1 MNELCSLANTLN
13 DGINSSF
20 NFFRNKPCQQSHVNY
35 LTEARAILE
44 RIEATQLD
52 AIERAA
58 DLCAQTI
65 AGDGLVHLFGTG
77 HSRIFVEEMFP
88 RHGSFPGFHPIV
100 ELSLTYH
107 NLVVGSNGQR
117 QAMFLEH
124 VEGFGQVILR
134 NFVFSPPDCFLLFSN
149 SGINE
154 VVVDVALEAKRL
166 GMPVIAVVSV
176 DHCTASPANHS
187 SGKKLI
193 DIADVVID
201 NCTPGGDA
209 LVRIPNLED
218 PVGPGSTIGAA
229 AVTNALKCRIA
240 EKLTE
245 LGKPP
250 IVLTS
255 SYFIGSEA
263 SKQRFDECYDD
274 YRARIQKVYGCR

>member
-1 MNELCSLANTLN
+1 MSNAALDYIA
-13 DGINSSF
+13 
-20 NFFRNKPCQQSHVNY
+20 Q
-35 LTEARAILE
+35 ARAILD
-44 RIEATQLD
+44 RIQSTQMNV
-52 AIERAA
+52 IEKAA
-58 DLCAQTI
+58 EICAQAI
-65 AGDGLVHLFGTG
+65 AGDGLVHLFGSG

-134 NFVFSPPDCFLLFSN
+134 NFVFDAPDCFIIFSN

-166 GMPVIAVVSV
+166 GMPVIAVVSFE
-176 DHCTASPANHS
+176 HCNASPAVHS
-187 SGKKLI
+187 SGKKLS
-193 DIADVVID
+193 DIADIVID

-209 LVRIPNLED
+209 LVRVPKLED

-229 AVTNALKCRIA
+229 TVTNALKCRIA

-245 LGKPP
+245 QGKPP

-255 SYFIGSEA
+255 SYFIGNEA
-263 SKQRFDECYDD
+263 SKKRFDDCYDD
-274 YRARIQKVYGCR
+274 YRARIQKVYGACR

>member
-1 MNELCSLANTLN
+1 M
-13 DGINSSF
+13 
-20 NFFRNKPCQQSHVNY
+20 QSAAFDY
-35 LTEARAILE
+35 ISRAAAILE
-44 RIEATQLD
+44 RIASTQME

-58 DLCAQTI
+58 DLCSQSI
-65 AGDGLVHLFGTG
+65 AREGLVHLFGTG

-134 NFVFSPPDCFLLFSN
+134 NFVFDKPDCFLLFSN
-149 SGINE
+149 SGVNE
-154 VVVDVALEAKRL
+154 VVVDVALEARRQGL
-166 GMPVIAVVSV
+166 PVIAVVSV
-176 DHCTASPANHS
+176 DHCTASPALHS
-187 SGKKLI
+187 SGRKLTDLA
-193 DIADVVID
+193 DILID
-201 NCTPGGDA
+201 NCTPAGDA
-209 LVRIPNLED
+209 MVRIPGLED

-229 AVTNALKCRIA
+229 AVTNALKCSIA
-240 EKLTE
+240 AKLTA

-263 SKQRFDECYDD
+263 SKQRFEDCYDD
-274 YRARIQKVYGCR
+274 YRARVQKVYGPCR

>member
-1 MNELCSLANTLN
+1 MDMTDAGLDYITQA
-13 DGINSSF
+13 
-20 NFFRNKPCQQSHVNY
+20 Q
-35 LTEARAILE
+35 AILD
-44 RIEATQLD
+44 RIRLTQ
-52 AIERAA
+52 AENIEHAA
-58 DLCAQTI
+58 DICTQAI

-100 ELSLTYH
+100 ELSLTFH

-134 NFVFSPPDCFLLFSN
+134 NFVFSAPDCFLIFSN
-149 SGINE
+149 SGVNE
-154 VVVDVALEAKRL
+154 VVIDVALEAKRL
-166 GMPVIAVVSV
+166 KLPVIVVISI
-176 DHCTASPANHS
+176 DHCSASPTTHS
-187 SGKKLI
+187 SGRKLL
-193 DIADVVID
+193 DVADVVID

-209 LVRIPNLED
+209 LVRIPGLTD

-240 EKLTE
+240 EKLTL

-255 SYFIGSEA
+255 SFFIGSEA
-263 SKQRFDECYDD
+263 SNKRFEECYDD
-274 YRARIQKVYGCR
+274 YRARVQKVFGCSQ

>member
-1 MNELCSLANTLN
+1 MSNAAT
-13 DGINSSF
+13 D
-20 NFFRNKPCQQSHVNY
+20 Y
-35 LTEARAILE
+35 LKQARAILD
-44 RIEATQLD
+44 RIESTQTES
-52 AIERAA
+52 IERAA
-58 DLCAQTI
+58 ELCAQTI
-65 AGDGLVHLFGTG
+65 AGNGLVHLFGTG
-77 HSRIFVEEMFP
+77 HSRIFIEEMFP

-100 ELSLTYH
+100 ELSLTFH

-124 VEGFGQVILR
+124 VEGLGQVILR
-134 NFVFSPPDCFLLFSN
+134 NFVFSAPDCFLLFSN
-149 SGINE
+149 SGVNE

-166 GMPVIAVVSV
+166 MLPVIAVVSV
-176 DHCTASPANHS
+176 EHCTASPANHS
-187 SGKKLI
+187 SEKKLT
-193 DIADVVID
+193 DIADIVID

-209 LVRIPNLED
+209 LVKIANLED

-250 IVLTS
+250 IVLTN

-263 SKQRFDECYDD
+263 SKQRFDDCYDD
-274 YRARIQKVYGCR
+274 YRARVQKVYGCR

>member
-1 MNELCSLANTLN
+1 MSTSAT
-13 DGINSSF
+13 S
-20 NFFRNKPCQQSHVNY
+20 Y
-35 LTEARAILE
+35 LEAAQAILE
-44 RIEATQLD
+44 RILRTQLD

-58 DLCAQTI
+58 EQCAQTI
-65 AGDGLVHLFGTG
+65 AGGGLVHMFGTG

-124 VEGFGQVILR
+124 VEGLGQTILR
-134 NFVFSPPDCFLLFSN
+134 NFVFNPPDCFLLFSN
-149 SGINE
+149 SGINQ
-154 VVVDVALEAKRL
+154 VILDVALEAKRM

-176 DHCTASPANHS
+176 EHCSSSAPLHS

-193 DIADVVID
+193 DVADIVID

-209 LVRIPNLED
+209 LVSIPGLED
-218 PVGPGSTIGAA
+218 KVGPGSTIGAA
-229 AVTNALKCRIA
+229 AVANALKCRVA
-240 EKLTE
+240 EKLTA
-245 LGKPP
+245 LGQPP

-255 SYFIGSEA
+255 SYFLGNEA
-263 SKQRFDECYDD
+263 AKERFERCYDD
-274 YRARIQKVYGCR
+274 YRCRIRRVYGC

>member
-1 MNELCSLANTLN
+1 MSTAAS
-13 DGINSSF
+13 DYIM
-20 NFFRNKPCQQSHVNY
+20 Q
-35 LTEARAILE
+35 ARAILD
-44 RIEATQLD
+44 RIEATQVES
-52 AIERAA
+52 IERAA
-58 DLCAQTI
+58 EICAQAI

-100 ELSLTYH
+100 ELSLTFH

-134 NFVFSPPDCFLLFSN
+134 NFVFSEPDCFLLFSN
-149 SGINE
+149 SGVNE

-176 DHCTASPANHS
+176 EHCTASPARHS

-193 DIADVVID
+193 DIADIVVD

-209 LVRIPNLED
+209 LVRIVNLED

-229 AVTNALKCRIA
+229 TVTNALKCRIA

-245 LGKPP
+245 RGKPP
-250 IVLTS
+250 TVLTS
-255 SYFIGSEA
+255 SYFIGAEA
-263 SKQRFDECYDD
+263 SRQRFDECYDE
-274 YRARIQKVYGCR
+274 YRRRVQRVYGCR

>member
-1 MNELCSLANTLN
+1 MSNASL
-13 DGINSSF
+13 D
-20 NFFRNKPCQQSHVNY
+20 Y
-35 LTEARAILE
+35 LRQAKVILD

-52 AIERAA
+52 ALERAA
-58 DLCAQTI
+58 ELCAGTI

-134 NFVFSPPDCFLLFSN
+134 NFVFSQPDCFLLFSN

-154 VVVDVALEAKRL
+154 VVVDVALEARRL
-166 GMPVIAVVSV
+166 GMPVVAVVSV
-176 DHCTASPANHS
+176 EHCSASPAKHS
-187 SGKKLI
+187 SGKKLT
-193 DIADVVID
+193 DIADIVID
-201 NCTPGGDA
+201 NCTPAGDA
-209 LVRIPNLED
+209 LVRVRNLED

-240 EKLTE
+240 EKLTA

-263 SKQRFDECYDD
+263 SRQRFDDCYDD
-274 YRARIQKVYGCR
+274 YRAPVQKVYGCR

>member
-1 MNELCSLANTLN
+1 MSNAALEYISQA
-13 DGINSSF
+13 
-20 NFFRNKPCQQSHVNY
+20 K
-35 LTEARAILE
+35 AILD
-44 RIEATQLD
+44 RIESTQMD

-58 DLCAQTI
+58 EICAQTI

-100 ELSLTYH
+100 ELSLTFH
-107 NLVVGSNGQR
+107 NLVVGANGQR

-134 NFVFSPPDCFLLFSN
+134 NFVFDAPDSFLLFSN

-154 VVVDVALEAKRL
+154 VVIDVALEARRL
-166 GMPVIAVVSV
+166 GLPVMVVVSIE
-176 DHCTASPANHS
+176 HCRASLAVHS
-187 SGKKLI
+187 SGKKLT
-193 DIADVVID
+193 DIADIVID
-201 NCTPGGDA
+201 NCTPAGDA
-209 LVRIPNLED
+209 LVRVPNLED

-229 AVTNALKCRIA
+229 AVTNALKCCIA
-240 EKLTE
+240 EKLAA

-255 SYFIGSEA
+255 SFFIGREA
-263 SKQRFDECYDD
+263 SKKRFDECYDD
-274 YRARIQKVYGCR
+274 YRARVRKVYGPSR

>member
-1 MNELCSLANTLN
+1 M
-13 DGINSSF
+13 INSGLE
-20 NFFRNKPCQQSHVNY
+20 Y
-35 LTEARAILE
+35 LSEAKSILE
-44 RIEATQLD
+44 RIQNTQMD

-58 DLCAQTI
+58 DLFAHTI
-65 AGDGLVHLFGTG
+65 ARHGLVHMFGTG

-134 NFVFSPPDCFLLFSN
+134 NFVFSPPDCFLIFSN
-149 SGINE
+149 SGVNQ
-154 VVVDVALEAKRL
+154 VVVDVALMAKEMQL
-166 GMPVIAVVSV
+166 PIVVVVSMEHCQGMPAL
-176 DHCTASPANHS
+176 HS
-187 SGKKLI
+187 TGLKLI
-193 DIADVVID
+193 DVADIVID

-209 LVRIPNLED
+209 LVSISGLED
-218 PVGPGSTIGAA
+218 KVGPGSTIGAA
-229 AVTNALKCRIA
+229 AVTNAIKCLVA

-245 LGKPP
+245 MGKPP

-255 SYFIGSEA
+255 NYFLGDEEA
-263 SKQRFDECYDD
+263 KRRFDECYDD
-274 YRARIQKVYGCR
+274 YRVRIQKVYGC